1 MKTKFLAAVAALNF
15 AASAFAQTPPTVSL
29 PPEMDKVLKDYEN
42 AWIAKDTAALAKLFT
57 TGGMA
62 LPSTQLPAQGEESIR
77 KAYAPHVGSP
87 LNLRPFGFGVSGD
100 LGYVIGGWGG
110 ATDKPEYGKFVLV
123 LRKIDGR
130 WMIVAD
136 MDNSNRRP
144 SQPVSHSAASAPPAK
159 P

>member
-1 MKTKFLAAVAALNF
+1 MKTKLFAAVAAFTF

-29 PPEMDKVLKDYEN
+29 PPEMDRVLKDYES

-57 TGGMA
+57 SGGMA
-62 LPSTQLPAQGEESIR
+62 LPSSQMPAEGEERIR

-87 LNLRPFGFGVSGD
+87 LNLRAFAYGASGD

-110 ATDKPEYGKFVLV
+110 AVDRPEYGKFVLV

-144 SQPVSHSAASAPPAK
+144 SPPPSPSPAPAAK

>member
-1 MKTKFLAAVAALNF
+1 MKTKMLAAVAF
-15 AASAFAQTPPTVSL
+15 ASCTSVFAQTPPTVTL
-29 PPEMDKVLKDYEN
+29 PPEMDRVLKDYEK

-57 TGGMA
+57 SGGMA
-62 LPSTQLPAQGEESIR
+62 LPSSQMPAQGEESIR

-87 LNLRPFGFGVSGD
+87 LNLRAFAYGASGD

-110 ATDKPEYGKFVLV
+110 AADEPEYGKFVLV
-123 LRKIDGR
+123 LRKVDGR

-136 MDNSNRRP
+136 MDNNNRRASSTP
-144 SQPVSHSAASAPPAK
+144 SPAPAPK